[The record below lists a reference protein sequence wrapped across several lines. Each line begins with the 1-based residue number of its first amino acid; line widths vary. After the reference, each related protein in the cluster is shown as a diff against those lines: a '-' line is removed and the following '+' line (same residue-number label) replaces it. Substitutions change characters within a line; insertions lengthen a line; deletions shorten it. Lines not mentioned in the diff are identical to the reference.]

1 MIQLRIFVARLMS
14 IRNLLSLHRM
24 YDSLSYDSKRFFHP
38 GFLGL
43 ENISFTWFLAQIALM
58 LSSVDVLKKL
68 LLHIYPYSVFSS
80 LVATSKG
87 NEIIAFAFLK
97 VKKRLPNRSF
107 LAELGMVIKDNYQ
120 GRGLGSRLMA
130 HLIEIAKKEGIRR
143 TYLRVLTNN
152 IRAISLY
159 RKYGFKEKGIIERGD
174 IWRGQRYN
182 CIEMWLDIP

>member
-1 MIQLRIFVARLMS
+1 
-14 IRNLLSLHRM
+14 M
-24 YDSLSYDSKRFFHP
+24 YDSLSCNNKRFFHP

-43 ENISFTWFLAQIALM
+43 INISFTWFLAQIALM

-80 LVATSKG
+80 LVATNEG

-97 VKKRLPNRSF
+97 VKKRLPNRGF
-107 LAELGMVIKDNYQ
+107 LAELGMVVKDNYQ

-130 HLIEIAKKEGIRR
+130 HLIEIAKKERIQRI
-143 TYLRVLTNN
+143 YLTTLTSN

-159 RKYGFKEKGIIERGD
+159 RKYGFKKKRIIEGGD
-174 IWRGQRYN
+174 LWRGRKFN